1 MSATDSYCFMVR
13 DRNSV
18 YSLVSV
24 STTERVLVSIMNT
37 ATQYWQCIPAWTNAE
52 ASNTTVLHQDGY
64 SNTDGWSGSQFGRAP
79 AAPGMTVCLLLQM
92 Q

>member
-1 MSATDSYCFMVR
+1 MFKSATDSYCFMVR

-37 ATQYWQCIPAWTNAE
+37 ATQYWQCIPAWTNAVVI
-52 ASNTTVLHQDGY
+52 TQPPYIRMGTQILMDGLVLSLGELQ
-64 SNTDGWSGSQFGRAP
+64 
-79 AAPGMTVCLLLQM
+79 LLQV
-92 Q
+92 